1 MREIFPTPPP
11 LVQNQ
16 FESIRELFTKNVVP
30 SYGRFDLA
38 LDHGAG
44 SYVFDVAG
52 KRYLDLGGGIA
63 VNCLGHA
70 HPAITD
76 ALVEQSKKLIHVS
89 NLYFTEPQGKLA
101 AELVKRIGAGK
112 VFFSNSGAEANE
124 GLFKLARKFGH
135 DEGRFEI
142 LTATNS
148 FHGRTLA
155 GIAATGQ
162 EKVKKGFE
170 PMMPGFRHIPFND
183 LDAARNSISPATVAI
198 MIEGV
203 QGEGG
208 VTPAT
213 PEFLLGLRALCDEKK
228 LLLLMDAVQDGHFRT
243 GKFQSFQRILEGINV
258 AQAFQPAGSGSF
270 PTPGNTELESSV
282 NRQTG
287 MSASQFLPDG
297 LSMAKSL
304 GGGFPI
310 GAFWVRAPFADL
322 LGAGTHGT
330 TFGGTPLACAVA
342 LKILSVIEQ
351 EKLDEQARKLGDWTL
366 NELQRLAKNYPGVVK
381 NARGLGFMLGLE
393 LAEKIPAFASS
404 DKSAA
409 IQFTNRL
416 HAAGVM
422 VIPAGT
428 QVIRLLPPLNLKPQ
442 EAGEGIS
449 KIEEVIKSLA

>member
-1 MREIFPTPPP
+1 MKEIVPAPPAI
-11 LVQNQ
+11 VRNDY
-16 FESIRELFTKNVVP
+16 ESVRELFAKNVVP
-30 SYGRFDLA
+30 SYGRFELV
-38 LDHGAG
+38 LSHGSG

-52 KRYLDLGGGIA
+52 RSYLDLGSGIA
-63 VNCLGHA
+63 VCCLGHA
-70 HPAITD
+70 HPAITE

-89 NLYFTEPQGKLA
+89 NLYFTEPQGRLA
-101 AELVKRIGAGK
+101 AELVKRIGDGK

-162 EKVKKGFE
+162 DKVKKGFE
-170 PMMPGFRHIPFND
+170 PMTPGFRHIPFND
-183 LDAARNSISPATVAI
+183 LAAARAALSPATVAI

-228 LLLLMDAVQDGHFRT
+228 LLLFMDGVQCGHFRT
-243 GKFQSFQRILEGINV
+243 GKFQSFQKILEGV
-258 AQAFQPAGSGSF
+258 
-270 PTPGNTELESSV
+270 PG
-282 NRQTG
+282 G
-287 MSASQFLPDG
+287 DKFLPDG

-342 LKILSVIEQ
+342 LKILEVIEQ
-351 EKLDEQARKLGDWTL
+351 EKLAEQARKLGDWMK
-366 NELQRLAKNYPGVVK
+366 NELERLVKTYPGVVK

-393 LAEKIPAFASS
+393 LVEKISAFAAS
-404 DKSAA
+404 DKPAA
-409 IQFTNRL
+409 IQFVNRL
-416 HAAGVM
+416 HAAGVLT
-422 VIPAGT
+422 IPAGT
-428 QVIRLLPPLNLKPQ
+428 HVIRLLPPLNLKPQ
-442 EAGEGIS
+442 EAAEGIAR
-449 KIEEVIKSLA
+449 IEELVKSLA

>member
-1 MREIFPTPPP
+1 MKEVFPTPPP

-16 FESIRELFTKNVVP
+16 FESVRELFSKNVVP

-38 LDHGAG
+38 LSHGNG

-63 VNCLGHA
+63 VSCLGHA
-70 HPAITD
+70 HPAILE
-76 ALVEQSKKLIHVS
+76 ALTEQAKKLIHIS
-89 NLYFTEPQGKLA
+89 NLYYTKPQGKLA
-101 AELVKRIGAGK
+101 AEIVRRIGAGK
-112 VFFSNSGAEANE
+112 VFFCNSGAEANE

-162 EKVKKGFE
+162 DKVKKGFE
-170 PMMPGFRHIPFND
+170 PMTPGFRHIPYND
-183 LDAARNSISPATVAI
+183 LEAARNAISPATIAI
-198 MIEGV
+198 LIEGV

-208 VTPAT
+208 VTPAS
-213 PEFLLGLRALCDEKK
+213 PEYLLGLRALCDEKK
-228 LLLLMDAVQDGHFRT
+228 LLLLIDGVQCGHYRT
-243 GKFQSFQRILEGINV
+243 GKFQSFQRILENV
-258 AQAFQPAGSGSF
+258 GQAARLSQTSDSKDGDRRDAC
-270 PTPGNTELESSV
+270 PTE
-282 NRQTG
+282 
-287 MSASQFLPDG
+287 FLPDG

-310 GAFWVRAPFADL
+310 GAFWVRAPYADL
-322 LGAGTHGT
+322 LSAGTHGT
-330 TFGGTPLACAVA
+330 TYGGTPLACAVA
-342 LKILSVIEQ
+342 LAILEVIEK
-351 EKLDEQARKLGDWTL
+351 ENLAENANKLGAWL
-366 NELQRLAKNYPGVVK
+366 KAEIERLAKTYPTVVK
-381 NARGLGFMLGLE
+381 SARGLGFILGLE
-393 LAEKIPAFASS
+393 LAEKIPAFAAS

-409 IQFTNRL
+409 IQFVNRL

-422 VIPAGT
+422 TVPAGG
-428 QVIRLLPPLNLKPQ
+428 QIVRLLPPLNLKPQ

-449 KIEEVIKSLA
+449 KIEEVVKSLA